1 MSRAIRRIV
10 APALL
15 SAFLVPALVPG
26 AGFGLSPRGAIVEPG
41 MPEGG
46 ADGFPGA
53 EIALAAPDD
62 ACLEWSAPGDG
73 SGPYWGSLP
82 PGSLLASSLLGGA
95 EGGIEAPIPV
105 SALDDAA
112 PDDTAPDDAA
122 EGVEGGFF
130 PQGFAA
136 LPPCGAGLPGGWP
149 VAGLP
154 AWTPF
159 GGAAL
164 EGDGG
169 VTTGGVTG
177 GAVWIGALPAN
188 AFWPAWPGFAG
199 ITPASVID
207 NRLATPAEGEDD
219 PAGTVPGD
227 DAGLVV
233 VDPPP
238 ERGGTAAVMPEPG
251 MLLLLGLAMV
261 ALGLFRRDWA

>member
-15 SAFLVPALVPG
+15 SVFLAPALLPG
-26 AGFGLSPRGAIVEPG
+26 AGFGLSPRGAIVEPES
-41 MPEGG
+41 PEGG

-53 EIALAAPDD
+53 EIALAVPDD
-62 ACLEWSAPGDG
+62 ACLEWSAPGPD
-73 SGPYWGSLP
+73 WGSLP
-82 PGSLLASSLLGGA
+82 LGSVAGGG
-95 EGGIEAPIPV
+95 EGGIEAPFPV
-105 SALDDAA
+105 SAS
-112 PDDTAPDDAA
+112 DDAA
-122 EGVEGGFF
+122 EGGEDGFF

-136 LPPCGAGLPGGWP
+136 LPVLPPCGAALPGGWP

-164 EGDGG
+164 DGDGDATTGG
-169 VTTGGVTG
+169 VTGGVTG

-188 AFWPAWPGFAG
+188 AFWPAWPGFAST
-199 ITPASVID
+199 TPGSVID
-207 NRLATPAEGEDD
+207 DRLATPAEDEDG
-219 PAGTVPGD
+219 PTGTVPGD

-238 ERGGTAAVMPEPG
+238 ERGGIAAVMPEPG

>member
-41 MPEGG
+41 VSEGG

-53 EIALAAPDD
+53 EIALAVPDD
-62 ACLEWSAPGDG
+62 ACLEWSAPG
-73 SGPYWGSLP
+73 PWGSLP
-82 PGSLLASSLLGGA
+82 LSSLVGGA

-105 SALDDAA
+105 SA
-112 PDDTAPDDAA
+112 PDDAA
-122 EGVEGGFF
+122 SSDTAEDGEDGFF
-130 PQGFAA
+130 QQGFAA
-136 LPPCGAGLPGGWP
+136 LPALLPCGAGLPGGWP

-169 VTTGGVTG
+169 VIGGVTTGGVTG

-188 AFWPAWPGFAG
+188 AFWPAWPGFAS

-207 NRLATPAEGEDD
+207 NRLATPADGEDD

>member
-15 SAFLVPALVPG
+15 SAFLVPALLPG
-26 AGFGLSPRGAIVEPG
+26 TGFGLSPRGAIVEPG
-41 MPEGG
+41 VSEGG

-53 EIALAAPDD
+53 EIALAVPDD
-62 ACLEWSAPGDG
+62 ACLDWSAPGL
-73 SGPYWGSLP
+73 YWGSLP
-82 PGSLLASSLLGGA
+82 PGSLLGGA

-105 SALDDAA
+105 SA
-112 PDDTAPDDAA
+112 PDDAA
-122 EGVEGGFF
+122 SSDTAEYGEDGFF
-130 PQGFAA
+130 PQGFAALPA

-177 GAVWIGALPAN
+177 GALWIGALPAN
-188 AFWPAWPGFAG
+188 AFWPAWPGFAS
-199 ITPASVID
+199 ITSASVSD

>member
-15 SAFLVPALVPG
+15 SAFLVPALLPG

-53 EIALAAPDD
+53 EIALAVPDD
-62 ACLEWSAPGDG
+62 ACLEWSAPG
-73 SGPYWGSLP
+73 PWGSLP
-82 PGSLLASSLLGGA
+82 LSSLVGGA

-169 VTTGGVTG
+169 VTGGVTG

-188 AFWPAWPGFAG
+188 AFWPSFAG